1 MDWQIV
7 GIRRRRD
14 GGISVEANSWERRL
28 LDWAY
33 EGIESPGSEPCAGVA
48 AQHLQKA
55 YATCAKV
62 ARGHSRTF
70 YLASGLLPPA
80 KCRAVRALYAFC
92 RISDDI
98 VDQPEVEGG
107 PDRETALK
115 AWRDRMMGECE
126 NPDDDLLLAWT
137 DTQATFS
144 IPQVYAQQL
153 IDGVARDLRQTRYGT
168 FEELTSYCYGVASTV
183 GLMAMH
189 IVGFSTPKALSYA
202 VKLGVALQL
211 TNILRDVGEDWDAG
225 RLYLPQ
231 EELAAFNLDE
241 QDIASGRVDTR
252 WREFMSFQIN
262 RVRDLYAGSL
272 TGIRYLNRDG
282 RFAIGAA
289 AELYGAIL
297 EDIEAHDM
305 DVFHRRAH
313 LSLAGKLRRLP
324 GIWWRAA
331 VVGYADPKG
340 LDPTRMNHRTQE
352 KNFHNE

>member
-1 MDWQIV
+1 M
-7 GIRRRRD
+7 
-14 GGISVEANSWERRL
+14 SVEASSWERRL

-33 EGIESPGSEPCAGVA
+33 EGIESPWSEPCAGVT

-55 YATCAKV
+55 YTTCAKV

-70 YLASGLLPPA
+70 YLASGLLPSA

-98 VDQPEVEGG
+98 VDQPEVGG
-107 PDRETALK
+107 DPSREAALK

-126 NPDDDLLLAWT
+126 DLDDDLALAWT
-137 DTQATFS
+137 DTQATFG
-144 IPQVYAQQL
+144 IPRVYAQQL
-153 IDGVARDLRQTRYGT
+153 IDGVARDLRQTRYAT

-189 IVGFSTPKALSYA
+189 IVGFSTPKALPYA

-211 TNILRDVGEDWDAG
+211 TNILRDVGEDWNAG

-231 EELAAFNLDE
+231 EELAAFKLQE
-241 QDIASGRVDTR
+241 QDIANGQVHTR
-252 WREFMSFQIN
+252 WREFMRFQIN
-262 RVRDLYAGSL
+262 RIRDLYAESL
-272 TGIRYLNRDG
+272 IGVRYLNRDG

-297 EDIEAHDM
+297 GDIEAHDM

-313 LSLAGKLRRLP
+313 IPLAGKLQRLP

-331 VVGYADPKG
+331 VAGYRAP
-340 LDPTRMNHRTQE
+340 HRPGPAQMKHCTHE
-352 KNFHNE
+352 NNSCSE